1 MRTET
6 AVVIRLA
13 DYQKPDYLVDF
24 VDLDVNLTDTDA
36 TITSTLSLRP
46 NPEGRA
52 GAPLHLDGDELQAQ
66 AIWLDGAE
74 IDLASG
80 FCTPQRLTL
89 ASPPQ
94 RPFTL
99 KVVTRLQPASNTKLM
114 GLYRSGAAF
123 CTQCEAEGFRRIT
136 YFPDRPDVLS
146 RYRTRIEADKA
157 TAPVL
162 LGNGNCVARGD
173 IPGTKRH
180 YATWEDP
187 HPKPCYLF
195 ALVAGR
201 LDALHD
207 SFTTMSGRK
216 VALGIYVEP
225 GKEAAAT
232 YAMDALKRS
241 MAWDETAFG
250 REYDLD
256 VFNIVAVSDFNMGAM
271 ENKGLNIFND
281 KLVLASPLTATD
293 SDYEQIE
300 AVIAHEYFHNWTGN
314 RITCRDWFQL
324 CLKEGLTVY
333 RDQEFSSDQRSRA
346 VQRIADVQQL
356 RATQFPEDNGPLAH
370 SVRPD
375 SYREINNFYTA
386 TIYEK
391 GAELIRV
398 LKRLT
403 GVRAFEQGM
412 ALYFER
418 CDGRAVTM
426 EDFIAPFAEVSG
438 RDLSHFKLW
447 YSQAGTPRLKVTA
460 HHDIQARTLRVDL
473 WQTNPPTPQ
482 QPDKVP
488 LVLPVT
494 LALLDAEG
502 HELPLL
508 CASGADGASPDEC
521 AAGMFEMASAHRC
534 IVFQNVESRPVLS
547 VLRDFSAPVTLELD
561 ASEAELTH
569 QLQHDRDPFNRWQ
582 AGQTMALRRMVAAC
596 DPARP
601 QQPAASLVAALASL
615 MDAHADDPAF
625 VALALTLPTES
636 DIVRELG
643 KDADPEAIFAA
654 REALRAAM
662 GVGLA
667 GRLRA
672 ICAQGAPEGA
682 FSPDAAAAGRR
693 ALQSVALQ
701 LLSAGFPDEGAAV
714 AVQKFATSRSMAEQ
728 MAALGALTARG
739 RPEGV
744 AALAQFYDQH
754 KANALVIDKW
764 FSLQAMAVQP
774 QTLAHVRAL
783 TNHPAFAWTNP
794 NRVRALI
801 GAFVNGN
808 QRGFHAADGA
818 GYGFLAECVLRLDDA
833 NPQVAARLLS
843 AMRSWKMMTQGHR
856 THASQALKAIA
867 AKPNLSADVGDIVTR
882 MLA

>member
-6 AVVIRLA
+6 SAIIRLA

-24 VDLDVNLTDTDA
+24 VDLNVNLTDTDA
-36 TITSTLSLRP
+36 TVTSTLSLRP
-46 NPEGRA
+46 NPTGRA
-52 GAPLHLDGDELQAQ
+52 GVPLHLDGDELQAEG
-66 AIWLDGAE
+66 IWLDGAAL
-74 IDLASG
+74 DLASG
-80 FCTPQRLTL
+80 FCTAQGLTIT
-89 ASPPQ
+89 APPQ
-94 RPFTL
+94 RPFNL
-99 KVVTRLQPASNTKLM
+99 KIVTRLSPASNTKLM
-114 GLYRSGAAF
+114 GLYRSGSAF

-162 LGNGNCVARGD
+162 LGNGNCVAKGE
-173 IPGTKRH
+173 ISGTSRH
-180 YATWEDP
+180 FAIWEDP

-225 GKEAAAT
+225 GKTGAAS

-241 MAWDETAFG
+241 MAWDEAVFG

-398 LKRLT
+398 LKRLI

-412 ALYFER
+412 ALYFNR
-418 CDGRAVTM
+418 CDGQAVTM
-426 EDFIAPFAEVSG
+426 EDFIAAFAEVSE
-438 RDLSHFKLW
+438 RDLSHFMLW

-460 HHDIQARTLRVDL
+460 HFEAEAKTLRVDFQ
-473 WQTNPPTPQ
+473 QTNPPTPD
-482 QPDKVP
+482 QPEKVP
-488 LVLPVT
+488 LILPIT

-502 HELPLL
+502 NELPLV
-508 CASGADGASPDEC
+508 CAQGADGAGAAEC
-521 AAGMFEMASAHRC
+521 ANGLFEIARARRS
-534 IVFQNVESRPVLS
+534 IVFQNIPAKPVLS
-547 VLRDFSAPVTLELD
+547 VLRDFSAPVILEVE
-561 ASEAELTH
+561 ASETELIH

-582 AGQTMALRRMVAAC
+582 AGQTMALRHMVAAC
-596 DPARP
+596 DPSKP
-601 QQPAASLVAALASL
+601 QQSAATFVAALASL
-615 MDAHADDPAF
+615 MDAHGDDPAF
-625 VALALTLPTES
+625 VALALTLPTEG
-636 DIVRELG
+636 DLVRELG
-643 KDADPEAIFAA
+643 KDADPQSIFAA

-662 GVGLA
+662 GAGLA
-667 GRLRA
+667 DRLRA
-672 ICAQGAPEGA
+672 ICAQTPPDGP
-682 FSPDAAAAGRR
+682 FSPDATSAGRR
-693 ALQSVALQ
+693 ALQSVALH
-701 LLSAGFPDEGAAV
+701 LLSAGFPDEGAAL
-714 AVQKFATSRSMAEQ
+714 ASQKFAASRSMAEQ

-739 RPEGV
+739 RPEG
-744 AALAQFYDQH
+744 AGALAQFYEQH

-764 FSLQAMAVQP
+764 FSLQAMAIQP
-774 QTLAHVRAL
+774 QTLAHVREL

-808 QRGFHAADGA
+808 QPGFHAADGS
-818 GYGFLAECVLRLDDA
+818 GYAYLSECVLRLDDA

-856 THASQALKAIA
+856 THALRALQTIA
-867 AKPNLSADVGDIVTR
+867 GRSNLSADVRDIVTR